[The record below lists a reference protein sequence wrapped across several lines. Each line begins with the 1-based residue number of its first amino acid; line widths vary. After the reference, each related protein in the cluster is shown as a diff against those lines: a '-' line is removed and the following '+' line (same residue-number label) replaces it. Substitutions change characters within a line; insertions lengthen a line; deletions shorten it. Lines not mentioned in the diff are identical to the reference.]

1 MYKTFE
7 ELGYEEKEKI
17 GLLLGEWMA
26 IAEDILKLLMMMG
39 LSAEDAKKMMKW
51 DGEFQD
57 SPFFILWDGWGLLG
71 IIVGIPQQVVKFC
84 GDILDQSSGF
94 RKKIVTILEKYPPQ
108 YIQVSACMRVRAYVR
123 TGATAQRYKNV
134 KIKKFKNMKNSC

>member
-1 MYKTFE
+1 MNRMYKTFE

-51 DGEFQD
+51 DGEF
-57 SPFFILWDGWGLLG
+57 
-71 IIVGIPQQVVKFC
+71 
-84 GDILDQSSGF
+84 
-94 RKKIVTILEKYPPQ
+94 
-108 YIQVSACMRVRAYVR
+108 
-123 TGATAQRYKNV
+123 
-134 KIKKFKNMKNSC
+134 